1 MNRNDV
7 MLNIKKRSISALV
20 NTSRKYYAQK
30 LRNTRENEKD
40 LHEKYIGP
48 NNTIIV
54 SREICDNF

>member
-1 MNRNDV
+1 

-40 LHEKYIGP
+40 LHEKHIGP

-54 SREICDNF
+54 SRETCDNIELFCI

>member
-1 MNRNDV
+1 MQ
-7 MLNIKKRSISALV
+7 K
-20 NTSRKYYAQK
+20 K

-40 LHEKYIGP
+40 LHEKHIGP

>member
-1 MNRNDV
+1 

-20 NTSRKYYAQK
+20 NTSRKYFAQN

-54 SREICDNF
+54 SREVCDSF